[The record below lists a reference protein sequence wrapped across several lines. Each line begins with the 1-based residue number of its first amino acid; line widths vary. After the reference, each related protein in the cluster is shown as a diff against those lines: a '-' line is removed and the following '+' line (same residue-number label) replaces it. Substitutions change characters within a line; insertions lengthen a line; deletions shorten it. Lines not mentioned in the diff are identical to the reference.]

1 MINLSTGAFYSR
13 ATRQIGSLRAQAND
27 LQQQLGSG
35 EKLSA
40 SSQDPVAAARL
51 RSLSRNERLAAI
63 DQTTSD
69 RATHNLQLTDGALTS
84 IADVI
89 GRAKE
94 LATQA
99 ANATTNS
106 TQRAAIGQEIAGL
119 RENLL
124 VIANSRTAAGS
135 ALFGGESAG
144 AAYVANATGAITYAG
159 TPETV
164 PFDLGEGQ
172 RVTAGVTGPEVLSFN
187 KDGVQTD
194 LFATLGALS
203 VALQDGSADPAAA
216 SRDALAGLDGALEKV
231 TTAQT
236 IVGARMGW
244 VELMNERRETTGE
257 LMTEEREAIGGAD
270 LATTITRLQEVM
282 TVLEAS
288 QASFVKLSGLSLFTM
303 LR

>member
-27 LQQQLGSG
+27 LQQQIGSG

-51 RSLSRNERLAAI
+51 RTLSRNERLAAI
-63 DQTTSD
+63 DQSTSD
-69 RATHNLQLTDGALTS
+69 RAMHNLQLTDGALRS

-99 ANATTNS
+99 ANGSINPA
-106 TQRAAIGQEIAGL
+106 QRAAIGQEVAGL
-119 RENLL
+119 SESLL

-144 AAYVANATGAITYAG
+144 AAYIADGSAITYAG
-159 TPETV
+159 TNRTV

-172 RVTAGVTGPEVLSFN
+172 QVTPGMTGPEVLAFE
-187 KDGVQTD
+187 KAGAPTD
-194 LFATLGALS
+194 LFALLGSLAT
-203 VALQDGSADPAAA
+203 ALQGGSADPAAA
-216 SRDALAGLDGALEKV
+216 CRDALGGLDGALEKV
-231 TTAQT
+231 TTGQT

-244 VELMNERRETTGE
+244 VELMDQRRATTGE
-257 LMTEEREAIGGAD
+257 LMSEERDTIGAAD

-288 QASFVKLSGLSLFTM
+288 QASFVKLSSLSLFTM

>member
-27 LQQQLGSG
+27 LQQQIGSG

-51 RSLSRNERLAAI
+51 RTLSRNERLAAI

-69 RATHNLQLTDGALTS
+69 RAMHNLHLTDGALRS

-99 ANATTNS
+99 ANGSINPA
-106 TQRAAIGQEIAGL
+106 QRAAIGQEVAGL
-119 RENLL
+119 SESLL

-144 AAYVANATGAITYAG
+144 AAYVADGAAITYAG
-159 TPETV
+159 TATTV

-172 RVTAGVTGPEVLSFN
+172 QVTPGMTGPEVLAFEMN
-187 KDGVQTD
+187 GAPTD
-194 LFATLGALS
+194 LFALLGTLAT
-203 VALQDGSADPAAA
+203 ALQGGSTDPAAA

-236 IVGARMGW
+236 VVGARMGW
-244 VELMNERRETTGE
+244 VELMNERRTTTGE
-257 LMTEEREAIGGAD
+257 LMSEERDTIGGVD

-288 QASFVKLSGLSLFTM
+288 QASFVKLSSLSLFTM

>member
-13 ATRQIGSLRAQAND
+13 ATQQIGSLRAQAND
-27 LQQQLGSG
+27 LQQQIGSG
-35 EKLSA
+35 QKLSA
-40 SSQDPVAAARL
+40 SSDDPVAAARL
-51 RSLSRNERLAAI
+51 RTLSRNERLSAI

-69 RATHNLQLTDGALTS
+69 RAVHNLRLTDGALGS
-84 IADVI
+84 IAGVI

-99 ANATTNS
+99 ANGAINPA
-106 TQRAAIGQEIAGL
+106 QRAAIGEEIAGL
-119 RENLL
+119 SQSLL
-124 VIANSRTAAGS
+124 VILNSRTGAGA

-144 AAYVANATGAITYAG
+144 AAYEMNGGVITYTG
-159 TPETV
+159 TANTV

-172 RVTAGVTGPEVLSFN
+172 QVTPGLTGPEVLSFQMN
-187 KDGVQTD
+187 GAQTD
-194 LFATLGALS
+194 LFAVLGALGA
-203 VALQDGSADPAAA
+203 ALQDGTIDQAAA

-244 VELMNERRETTGE
+244 VELMDQRRTTTGE
-257 LMTEEREAIGGAD
+257 LMSEERDAIGGAD

>member
-13 ATRQIGSLRAQAND
+13 ATSQIGSLRAQANE

-35 EKLSA
+35 EKLSS

-51 RSLSRNERLAAI
+51 RTLSRNERLAAI

-69 RATHNLQLTDGALTS
+69 RAMHNLQLTDAALVS

-99 ANATTNS
+99 ASS
-106 TQRAAIGQEIAGL
+106 TLNGAQRTAIGEEVAGL
-119 RENLL
+119 RESLL

-144 AAYVANATGAITYAG
+144 AAYVSTGGAITYAG
-159 TPETV
+159 TSETV

-172 RVTAGVTGPEVLSFN
+172 QVTAGVTGPEVLSFE
-187 KDGVQTD
+187 KDGVKTD
-194 LFATLGALS
+194 LFALLGTLSAALES
-203 VALQDGSADPAAA
+203 TSGDPAAA

-236 IVGARMGW
+236 IVGARMNW
-244 VELMNERRETTGE
+244 VELMDERRTTTGE
-257 LMTEEREAIGGAD
+257 LMTEERETIGGAD

-303 LR
+303 LS